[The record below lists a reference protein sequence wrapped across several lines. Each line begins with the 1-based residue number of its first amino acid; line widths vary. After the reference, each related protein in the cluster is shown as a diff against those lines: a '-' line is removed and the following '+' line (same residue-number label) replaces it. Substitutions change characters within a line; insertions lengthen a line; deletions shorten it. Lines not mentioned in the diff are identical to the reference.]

1 MSGDNLDQ
9 TIYLIYILS
18 FVIGMILGLLL
29 SYKKYTEPFVSKNI
43 DIVALIVSII
53 GWILLLNSQLI
64 MLIPQYIS
72 ITIGLFLV
80 AIVLGMRPG
89 YGRYELAIGFIISGL
104 IWIVGMVLL

>member
-1 MSGDNLDQ
+1 MDQ
-9 TIYLIYILS
+9 VIYLIYILS
-18 FVIGMILGLLL
+18 FVIGMIIGHVL

-43 DIVALIVSII
+43 DIVALVISII

-80 AIVLGMRPG
+80 ALVLGMRPG
-89 YGRYELAIGFIISGL
+89 YGRFELVIGFIVSGI
-104 IWIVGMVLL
+104 IWITGMVLL

>member
-1 MSGDNLDQ
+1 MDLI
-9 TIYLIYILS
+9 IYLSYILS
-18 FVIGMILGLLL
+18 FVIGLIVGLLL

-43 DIVALIVSII
+43 DVAALIISVI

-72 ITIGLFLV
+72 ITVGLFFV

-89 YGRYELAIGFIISGL
+89 YGRYELAIGFIVSGL
-104 IWIVGMVLL
+104 IWLIGMVLL